1 MNFSEMIDGSGA
13 ADELLNLIQQ
23 PVILLN
29 NAGDIT
35 YYNPAFRSLF
45 ETKHFELHN
54 ESVVKFLDQHDGA
67 KIDAFL
73 NRSQHT
79 EFSNLK
85 KEIKV
90 SFVLDIG
97 CVELNIKHLSTTDNG
112 NMVFAGLGEIV
123 QDVSRKE
130 LSRVKASEM
139 QLRIALESAEQAI
152 WDTSDVT
159 GTQYVSDNWYS
170 MRGLSKDEAD
180 VAMGH
185 NFLDDVHPD
194 DHHAIK
200 ESWKTQHVG
209 KCDVVNQQY
218 RYRHPSNKDGDW
230 IWILSRGRIVTRDRE
245 GHPLRIIGTDTD
257 ITDLKKIEAEL
268 KEAKTA
274 LEHECR
280 HDALTGLANR
290 RKLVEDQ
297 DAVFEFAAKVDET
310 PAYAVMQIDLDHFKQ
325 VNDNYGHTAGDAVLV
340 HVSNIFTKLV
350 GDKGSVARMGGDEFS
365 ILLTRERREREL
377 LKIAE
382 QIVEEVGKPFYFE
395 GSAMQF
401 GASIGIASSACQG
414 ADPAQT
420 QANADQ
426 ALYEAKKS
434 GRNCIRFFT
443 ERFIDEEEY
452 YGT

>member
-1 MNFSEMIDGSGA
+1 MKFSEMTDGSGA
-13 ADELLNLIQQ
+13 ADELLNLVQQ

-35 YYNPAFRSLF
+35 YYNPAFRGLF
-45 ETKHFELHN
+45 ETKHFELRN
-54 ESVVKFLDQHDGA
+54 ESVLKFVDRNDSAKLDG
-67 KIDAFL
+67 FL
-73 NRSQHT
+73 NKSLV
-79 EFSNLK
+79 ENPSDFP

-90 SFVLDIG
+90 SFILDNG
-97 CVELNIKHLSTTDNG
+97 CVELNIKHLSTSDDG
-112 NMVFAGLGEIV
+112 NMVFVGLGEIV

-139 QLRIALESAEQAI
+139 QLRIAIESAEQAI

-159 GTQYVSDNWYS
+159 GSKYVSDYWYS
-170 MRGLSKDEAD
+170 MRGLTKDIAD
-180 VAMGH
+180 IAMGH

-194 DHHAIK
+194 DHHPIK
-200 ESWKTQHVG
+200 ESWKSQHAG

-230 IWILSRGRIVTRDRE
+230 IWILSRGRIVTRDKD
-245 GHPLRIIGTDTD
+245 GHPVRIIGTDTD

-268 KEAKTA
+268 EKAKTA

-310 PAYAVMQIDLDHFKQ
+310 PAYSVMQIDLDHFKQ

-382 QIVEEVGKPFYFE
+382 QIIEEVGKPFYFE

-401 GASIGIASSACQG
+401 GVSIGIASSACQG
-414 ADPAQT
+414 ADPSQT

-443 ERFIDEEEY
+443 ERFVDEEEY